1 MADSSVVEGVRVG
14 SPELQAGPSRWSAV
28 TCPIGDKTMR
38 NTIILLAVTSALMA
52 LGACSTTTEQKAG
65 AGAVAGA
72 IVAGPIGA
80 AVGGAVGAVA
90 GHMQGESQEKPH
102 S

>member
-1 MADSSVVEGVRVG
+1 MGQLAAVLGASGTPSV
-14 SPELQAGPSRWSAV
+14 AV
-28 TCPIGDKTMR
+28 TFVSAIFPFRRETMR
-38 NTIILLAVTSALMA
+38 KSLSLLVVAGALMA

-72 IVAGPIGA
+72 VVGGPIGA
-80 AVGGAVGAVA
+80 AVGGAAGAVA
-90 GHMQGESQEKPH
+90 GHAQDDASKPH

>member
-1 MADSSVVEGVRVG
+1 MHKTLGMFAV
-14 SPELQAGPSRWSAV
+14 AG
-28 TCPIGDKTMR
+28 
-38 NTIILLAVTSALMA
+38 ALVA

-72 IVAGPIGA
+72 VVGGPVGA
-80 AVGGAVGAVA
+80 AVGGAAGAVA
-90 GHMQGESQEKPH
+90 GHVQEDQSKPH